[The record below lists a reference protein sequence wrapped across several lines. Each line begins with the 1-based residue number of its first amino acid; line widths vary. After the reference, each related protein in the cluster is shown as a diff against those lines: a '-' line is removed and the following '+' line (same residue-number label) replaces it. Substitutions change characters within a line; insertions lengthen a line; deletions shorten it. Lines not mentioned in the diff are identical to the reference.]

1 MDSFFEEEIKRNY
14 NQAYVLISL
23 FLAAIDTIFYIVI
36 ITLFKW
42 NFTPFNYRKQK
53 LSSLIFLDGVLRSF
67 NMYTDEYSQYF
78 IKEVFFCLIST
89 AEFYMIISCLNQIF
103 TDKNVDNGLEND
115 LKIRNGKAFTF
126 AFFILVFSFKG
137 IFERYK
143 LLSTLQ
149 YICSIIGIY
158 MLSKYIGGKI
168 EIYLDIINKKNSS
181 FNGQN
186 FVNNMPFF
194 ISIYLIVNSCLEMFS
209 LLVENKLYSS
219 YMNMLCKLFKEVG
232 KYLIFILL
240 IIIYHIFNKYIIEND
255 YMSVNNKVPKGQ
267 QTEKSTVNVYR
278 DEEEYNG
285 V

>member
-1 MDSFFEEEIKRNY
+1 MDSFIEEEIKRNY

-23 FLAAIDTIFYIVI
+23 FFAAIDTIFYIVI

-78 IKEVFFCLIST
+78 IKELFFCLIST

-115 LKIRNGKAFTF
+115 LKIRNEKAFTF
-126 AFFILVFSFKG
+126 VFFILIFSFKG
-137 IFERYK
+137 IFETYK

-158 MLSKYIGGKI
+158 ILFKYIGGKI
-168 EIYLDIINKKNSS
+168 EIYLDIVKKKNSS
-181 FNGQN
+181 FTGQN

>member
-36 ITLFKW
+36 ITLFRW
-42 NFTPFNYRKQK
+42 NLTPFNYRKQK

-78 IKEVFFCLIST
+78 IKELFFSLRST

-115 LKIRNGKAFTF
+115 LKIRNENVFTS
-126 AFFILVFSFKG
+126 AFFVLIFSFKG
-137 IFERYK
+137 IFKTYK

-149 YICSIIGIY
+149 YIGSIIGIY

-168 EIYLDIINKKNSS
+168 EIYLDIVKKKNSS
-181 FNGQN
+181 FNNQN

-194 ISIYLIVNSCLEMFS
+194 ISIYLILNSCMEILS

-240 IIIYHIFNKYIIEND
+240 IVIYHIFNKYIIEDD
-255 YMSVNNKVPKGQ
+255 YTNNEVAKGHRP
-267 QTEKSTVNVYR
+267 TEKNKVNVYR
-278 DEEEYNG
+278 DEEEYNE

>member
-14 NQAYVLISL
+14 NQAYVFISL
-23 FLAAIDTIFYIVI
+23 FFAAIDTIFYIVI
-36 ITLFKW
+36 ITLFRW

-115 LKIRNGKAFTF
+115 LKIRNENVFTS
-126 AFFILVFSFKG
+126 AFFVLIFSFKG
-137 IFERYK
+137 IFKTYK

-168 EIYLDIINKKNSS
+168 EIYLDIIKKKNSS

-194 ISIYLIVNSCLEMFS
+194 ISIYLILNSCLEIFN
-209 LLVENKLYSS
+209 LLVENQLYSS
-219 YMNMLCKLFKEVG
+219 YMNMLCKVFKEVG

-240 IIIYHIFNKYIIEND
+240 IVIYHIFNKYIIEGD
-255 YMSVNNKVPKGQ
+255 KFGNNEDPKGHYP
-267 QTEKSTVNVYR
+267 TDKTKVNIYR
-278 DEEEYNG
+278 DEDEYND

>member
-1 MDSFFEEEIKRNY
+1 
-14 NQAYVLISL
+14 
-23 FLAAIDTIFYIVI
+23 
-36 ITLFKW
+36 
-42 NFTPFNYRKQK
+42 
-53 LSSLIFLDGVLRSF
+53 
-67 NMYTDEYSQYF
+67 
-78 IKEVFFCLIST
+78 
-89 AEFYMIISCLNQIF
+89 
-103 TDKNVDNGLEND
+103 
-115 LKIRNGKAFTF
+115 
-126 AFFILVFSFKG
+126 
-137 IFERYK
+137 
-143 LLSTLQ
+143 
-149 YICSIIGIY
+149 
-158 MLSKYIGGKI
+158 
-168 EIYLDIINKKNSS
+168 
-181 FNGQN
+181 
-186 FVNNMPFF
+186 MPFF

>member
-14 NQAYVLISL
+14 NQAYVFISL
-23 FLAAIDTIFYIVI
+23 FFAAIDTIFYIVI

-78 IKEVFFCLIST
+78 IKELFFCLIST

-115 LKIRNGKAFTF
+115 LKIRNEKVFTF
-126 AFFILVFSFKG
+126 VFFILIFSFKG
-137 IFERYK
+137 IFETYK

-158 MLSKYIGGKI
+158 ILFKYIGGKI
-168 EIYLDIINKKNSS
+168 EIYLDIVKKKNSS
-181 FNGQN
+181 FTGQN

-194 ISIYLIVNSCLEMFS
+194 ISIYLILNSCLAMFS

>member
-1 MDSFFEEEIKRNY
+1 MDSYFEEEIKRNY
-14 NQAYVLISL
+14 NQAYVFISL
-23 FLAAIDTIFYIVI
+23 FFAAIDTIFYIVI
-36 ITLFKW
+36 ITLFRW
-42 NFTPFNYRKQK
+42 NFNPFNYRKQK

-78 IKEVFFCLIST
+78 IKELFFCLIST

-115 LKIRNGKAFTF
+115 LKIRNEKTFTF
-126 AFFILVFSFKG
+126 LFFILIFSFKG
-137 IFERYK
+137 IFETYK

-158 MLSKYIGGKI
+158 ILFKYIFDKL
-168 EIYLDIINKKNSS
+168 EIYLDIVKKKNSS
-181 FNGQN
+181 FTGQN

-194 ISIYLIVNSCLEMFS
+194 ISIYLILNSCMEILILFF
-209 LLVENKLYSS
+209 ENKLYSS

-240 IIIYHIFNKYIIEND
+240 IVIYHIFNKYIIEGDKFGNNED
-255 YMSVNNKVPKGQ
+255 SKVHYPTDKTKVNI
-267 QTEKSTVNVYR
+267 YR
-278 DEEEYNG
+278 DEDEYND